1 MGFKKEMLHV
11 PYEFVQLKSGII
23 SSRTGNVVTY
33 EEVKEAAINKALAET
48 KKRHTDWDDKKIEEV
63 SKKIVMAALKF
74 GMQKSGNDKI
84 ITFDLEE
91 ALDPQGFSGPYLQY
105 TLARINSIYK
115 KAGEYNQ
122 RLIKPDYKNLGTNI
136 EKALIKNLVKYPEV
150 VFQVIKVND
159 PSGLAQY
166 LYGLA
171 QDFNAFYH
179 ELPVLK
185 AEPEI
190 KIVRLQLIGAIK
202 QVLTNGLELL
212 GIPTLEEM

>member
-1 MGFKKEMLHV
+1 M
-11 PYEFVQLKSGII
+11 
-23 SSRTGNVVTY
+23 
-33 EEVKEAAINKALAET
+33 AET
-48 KKRHTDWDDKKIEEV
+48 KKRHVDWSEEKINEI
-63 SKKIVMAALKF
+63 SKRIFIAGLKF
-74 GMQKSGNDKI
+74 GILKNGNDKV

-115 KAGEYNQ
+115 KAGAYNQ
-122 RLIKPDYKNLGTNI
+122 KLIKPDYKNLGSNI
-136 EKALIKNLVKYPEV
+136 EKALIKNLVRYPEV
-150 VFQVIKVND
+150 AGQVIKSND
-159 PSGLAQY
+159 S
-166 LYGLA
+166 LA

-185 AEPEI
+185 ADPEI

-202 QVLTNGLELL
+202 QVLTNGLGLL